1 VASVLLTGGTGAL
14 GRAVEA
20 ALLEHG
26 HTVRILSR
34 HEQPAGREPGTW
46 ARGDLQTGDGIDAA
60 VDGVETIIHCATSN
74 GRGDIIGTEN
84 LIAAAR
90 KASNPHLIYVSI
102 VGVDSIPMFYYRAKF
117 EAEQRV
123 ETSALPWTILRA
135 TQFHKLVFALF
146 AAQRRL
152 PLVFAPDLLFQP
164 IDVRDVAVHLAEL
177 AAAGPAARV
186 PDIGGP
192 EILSAKEIARL
203 TLESLR
209 VRRRVV
215 SLRFPGR
222 MFAALKS
229 GNNLV
234 PGNRAGKRTFAEFA
248 AEQVTAG
255 P

>member
-14 GRAVEA
+14 GRAVEP

-34 HEQPAGREPGTW
+34 HEQPAGREPGSW

-60 VDGVETIIHCATSN
+60 ADGVDTIIHCATSN
-74 GRGDIIGTEN
+74 GRGDITGTEN

-90 KASNPHLIYVSI
+90 KGGNPHLIYVSI

-117 EAEQRV
+117 EAEQRI

-152 PLVFAPDLLFQP
+152 PLAIAPDLLFQP
-164 IDVRDVAVHLAEL
+164 IDVRDVAAHLAEL
-177 AAAGPAARV
+177 AAAGPRGRA

-192 EILSAKEIARL
+192 QILSAEEIARL
-203 TLESLR
+203 TLESLG

-215 SLRFPGR
+215 SLRFPGK
-222 MFAALKS
+222 MFAALKA

-234 PGNRAGKRTFAEFA
+234 PANPVGKRTFAQFA
-248 AEQVTAG
+248 AEETSAG
-255 P
+255 R

>member
-1 VASVLLTGGTGAL
+1 VASVLLTGGTGTL
-14 GRAVEA
+14 GRAVEP

-34 HEQPAGREPGTW
+34 REQPAGRGPGTW
-46 ARGDLQTGDGIDAA
+46 AHGDLKTGDGIDAA
-60 VDGVETIIHCATSN
+60 VHGVDTIVHCATSG
-74 GRGDIIGTEN
+74 GRGDIAGTEN

-90 KASNPHLIYVSI
+90 KAGNPHLIYVSI

-123 ETSALPWTILRA
+123 ETSGLPWTILRA
-135 TQFHKLVFALF
+135 TQFHNLVSDLF
-146 AAQRRL
+146 ATQRRL

-164 IDVRDVAVHLAEL
+164 IDVRDVAAHLVEL
-177 AAAGPAARV
+177 AAGGPAGRA

-192 EILSAKEIARL
+192 EILAAEELARL
-203 TLESLR
+203 TLESLG

-215 SLRFPGR
+215 PLRFPGR
-222 MFAALKS
+222 MFAALKA

-234 PGNRAGKRTFAEFA
+234 PGNPVGKRTFAQFIA
-248 AEQVTAG
+248 QRASVG
-255 P
+255 R

>member
-1 VASVLLTGGTGAL
+1 MAAVLLTGGTGAL
-14 GRAVEA
+14 GRAVEP
-20 ALLEHG
+20 ALLERG
-26 HTVRILSR
+26 HTVRLLSR
-34 HEQPAGREPGTW
+34 REPPAGRGPGTW
-46 ARGDLQTGDGIDAA
+46 VRGDLQTGDGLDTAA
-60 VDGVETIIHCATSN
+60 HGVDTIIHCATSN
-74 GRGDIIGTEN
+74 GRGDIRSTEN

-90 KASNPHLIYVSI
+90 KAGNPHLIYVSI
-102 VGVDSIPMFYYRAKF
+102 VGVDSIPMSYYRAKF

-135 TQFHKLVFALF
+135 AQFHKLVFALF

-164 IDVRDVAVHLAEL
+164 IDVRDVAAHLAEL
-177 AAAGPAARV
+177 AAAGPAGRA

-192 EILSAKEIARL
+192 EILSAEEIARL
-203 TLESLR
+203 TLESLG

-215 SLRFPGR
+215 PLRFPGK
-222 MFAALKS
+222 MFAAYKA

-234 PGNRAGKRTFAEFA
+234 PGNPVGKRTFAEFA
-248 AEQVTAG
+248 AEQVAAG